1 LKTLS
6 MLTEAE
12 IKEDDYTSQRS
23 LSFPERVSENRSAEI
38 LDDPSPKNI
47 HDDVKLENHQ
57 DMNST
62 TSDITNDYVK
72 KFLQDKIASQ
82 EFEMSEDKS
91 ELKLSGSSHPQ
102 TDIERSLC
110 RVYSSMSRNII
121 LMNCVVSTVYTVC
134 SVFLALVKLAELENA
149 DYKVDEFDNKPVHK
163 LQEDL
168 SHKSEEC
175 GAKLIYL
182 VDAIHTDQ
190 VPGMLDVEERRT
202 CFNHRL
208 ACSRINNLTYLKMIP
223 LVIDDPDDPRKLMLV
238 RVPELLGNLVLV
250 SVPELLAVW
259 SAGPGPPTTWGAATT
274 QEIITENL
282 VLSAAPATFRTCG
295 GCPQRG
301 GGSCAARPA
310 PAPRSTSTSLPEN
323 L

>member
-168 SHKSEEC
+168 SDKSEEC

-182 VDAIHTDQ
+182 VDAMHTDQ
-190 VPGMLDVEERRT
+190 VQSMLDIEERRT
-202 CFNHRL
+202 YFNHRL
-208 ACSRINNLTYLKMIP
+208 ACSRINNLRYLKMIP
-223 LVIDDPDDPRKLMLV
+223 LVNDDPANPRKLMLV
-238 RVPELLGNLVLV
+238 TVPELLGNLCDELV
-250 SVPELLAVW
+250 RVPPLPGELPPPRESLLKLGNAW
-259 SAGPGPPTTWGAATT
+259 SATP
-274 QEIITENL
+274 
-282 VLSAAPATFRTCG
+282 APFRTCL

-301 GGSCAARPA
+301 GRSCAARPA